1 MLVSQCL
8 SSVVKSKNSVG
19 EPIVPLLTEMKLMS
33 LRERLAHL
41 PESHLHT
48 STPEE
53 QILGI
58 AQPYDS
64 SQVLKMTKPET
75 RGRGVTIYGAI
86 GGWRKES
93 GRQT

>member
-1 MLVSQCL
+1 
-8 SSVVKSKNSVG
+8 
-19 EPIVPLLTEMKLMS
+19 MS

-93 GRQT
+93 GRQTYVHKNQLIHESRLYLSHFCK